1 MSQCLNEQ
9 PGELLLK
16 SPLKKEGKK
25 RESLSPWKQKN
36 YRNEYCDFPRH
47 CIQEISHFTVFIA
60 IDLLSSVR

>member
-25 RESLSPWKQKN
+25 EKVYLLGSKKIQK
-36 YRNEYCDFPRH
+36 
-47 CIQEISHFTVFIA
+47 
-60 IDLLSSVR
+60 

>member
-25 RESLSPWKQKN
+25 EKVYLLGSKK
-36 YRNEYCDFPRH
+36 YRNEYCDFPRR